1 MRLSNSQNFNIKD
14 LSEAFYAIGIKIC
27 RDKSQRTSELSQN
40 ASIEKVLERFRM
52 TNSALLVAPNVK
64 EENFNQN
71 QCP

>member
-14 LSEAFYAIGIKIC
+14 LSEASYAIGIKIC